1 MSGESISV
9 VVPVYNSKETIQP
22 LVERLISALSPL
34 VEGYEII
41 LVNDGSRDGSWEVI
55 EAMARAHVEVRGFSL
70 ARNVGQHNAI
80 LAGVRAARY
89 SLIVTLDD
97 DLQHPPEEIATLLTA
112 LTPDVDVVYG
122 MPVRTKHS
130 MARRFASWLL
140 RRVLE
145 SVMKSPIARDASA
158 FRLFRT
164 RLRDAFSNYQSPFV
178 SIDVLLSWGTSRFQ
192 AARVNHHP
200 RLIGSSTY
208 SLRHLAA
215 HAMDMLTGFSTS
227 PLRVATAVG
236 FSFTLFGVGVLIY
249 VIGRY
254 IIEGGSVPGFPFI
267 ASIVA
272 IFSGAQLFALGLIG
286 EYIARIHVRVMGRP
300 AYTVASAVGGAND
313 ESH

>member
-1 MSGESISV
+1 MSRESISV
-9 VVPVYNSKETIQP
+9 VVPVYNSKGTIQP
-22 LVERLISALSPL
+22 LVERLISVLSPL
-34 VEGYEII
+34 VSGYEII
-41 LVNDGSRDGSWEVI
+41 LVNDGSRDDSWEVI
-55 EAMARAHVEVRGFSL
+55 ESMARTHAGVRGFRL

-122 MPVRTKHS
+122 TPVRAEHS
-130 MARRFASWLL
+130 TSRSFASWLL

-145 SVMKSPIARDASA
+145 RVMKSPIARDASA

-164 RLRDAFSNYQSPFV
+164 RLRDAFDNYQSPFV

-192 AARVNHHP
+192 AVRVNHHP
-200 RLIGSSTY
+200 RRIGSSTY
-208 SLRHLAA
+208 SLRRLAA
-215 HAMDMLTGFSTS
+215 HAMDMLTGFSTA
-227 PLRVATAVG
+227 PLRFATAVG
-236 FSFTLFGVGVLIY
+236 FSFTLFGLGVLIY

-254 IIEGGSVPGFPFI
+254 LIEGGSVPGFPFI

-286 EYIARIHVRVMGRP
+286 EYIARIHVRSMGRP
-300 AYTVASAVGGAND
+300 AYTVMSAMGVTND